1 MTLELFGDLEI
12 SEVSELLEVVSVQM
26 DFGFSFGAM
35 LTIDTV
41 LDFGSIRD
49 VGDRRRE
56 RSR

>member
-1 MTLELFGDLEI
+1 MTLELFEYLEI
-12 SEVSELLEVVSVQM
+12 SEVSELLEVVSVRM
-26 DFGFSFGAM
+26 DFGFSFDAM

-49 VGDRRRE
+49 VGDRQRE